1 MAFSAASAA
10 AAPRLNQ
17 AIVNE
22 IQRSMVPI
30 EGSKLCARMVG
41 KTTQRVDVYTEAAQD
56 VPPQAAQVSAM
67 TNAGTVRDVLER
79 HRLSVPAYV
88 EVLVSEA
95 MVRRAPSTTTSRS
108 ASSGFAAPR
117 TASSWAP
124 ERSRGAGSG
133 RRLVEEPAQQP
144 ALDHLHDHEIRPG
157 RRREEDEEPGRQR
170 HEAEQGRRRRER
182 ERDPTATTPGSS
194 PPAAG
199 SAGCA
204 GDCPPCG

>member
-1 MAFSAASAA
+1 MKYAAAIILTLMTVSVASA

-67 TNAGTVRDVLER
+67 TNAGTVRDVLEK

-88 EVLVSEA
+88 E
-95 MVRRAPSTTTSRS
+95 
-108 ASSGFAAPR
+108 
-117 TASSWAP
+117 
-124 ERSRGAGSG
+124 
-133 RRLVEEPAQQP
+133 
-144 ALDHLHDHEIRPG
+144 I
-157 RRREEDEEPGRQR
+157 
-170 HEAEQGRRRRER
+170 
-182 ERDPTATTPGSS
+182 SS
-194 PPAAG
+194 PKRWYGVAVYDNKSQRVLWFRCTKNCEQLG
-199 SAGCA
+199 TRKIKRCR
-204 GDCPPCG
+204 

>member
-1 MAFSAASAA
+1 VKYAAAIILVLMAFSAASAA

-67 TNAGTVRDVLER
+67 TNAGTVRDVLEK

-88 EVLVSEA
+88 EV
-95 MVRRAPSTTTSRS
+95 
-108 ASSGFAAPR
+108 
-117 TASSWAP
+117 
-124 ERSRGAGSG
+124 
-133 RRLVEEPAQQP
+133 
-144 ALDHLHDHEIRPG
+144 
-157 RRREEDEEPGRQR
+157 
-170 HEAEQGRRRRER
+170 
-182 ERDPTATTPGSS
+182 SS
-194 PPAAG
+194 PKRWYGVAVYDNKSHRVLWFRCTKNCEQLG
-199 SAGCA
+199 TRKIKRCR
-204 GDCPPCG
+204 

>member
-1 MAFSAASAA
+1 MKYAAAIILTLITVSVASA

-67 TNAGTVRDVLER
+67 TNAGTVRDVLEK

-88 EVLVSEA
+88 E
-95 MVRRAPSTTTSRS
+95 
-108 ASSGFAAPR
+108 
-117 TASSWAP
+117 
-124 ERSRGAGSG
+124 
-133 RRLVEEPAQQP
+133 
-144 ALDHLHDHEIRPG
+144 I
-157 RRREEDEEPGRQR
+157 
-170 HEAEQGRRRRER
+170 
-182 ERDPTATTPGSS
+182 SS
-194 PPAAG
+194 PKRWYGVAVYDNKSQRVLWFRCTKNCEQLG
-199 SAGCA
+199 TRKIKRCR
-204 GDCPPCG
+204 

>member
-1 MAFSAASAA
+1 MKYAAAIILTLITVSVASA

-67 TNAGTVRDVLER
+67 TNAGTVRDVLEK

-88 EVLVSEA
+88 EV
-95 MVRRAPSTTTSRS
+95 
-108 ASSGFAAPR
+108 
-117 TASSWAP
+117 
-124 ERSRGAGSG
+124 
-133 RRLVEEPAQQP
+133 
-144 ALDHLHDHEIRPG
+144 
-157 RRREEDEEPGRQR
+157 
-170 HEAEQGRRRRER
+170 
-182 ERDPTATTPGSS
+182 SS
-194 PPAAG
+194 PKRWYGVAVYDNKSQRVLWFRCTKNCEQLG
-199 SAGCA
+199 TRKIKRCR
-204 GDCPPCG
+204 